1 MTLALLCL
9 GLGMV
14 LVLAGVK
21 GYSVRSLLLGNFATP
36 AANQS
41 VATA

>member
-21 GYSVRSLLLGNFATP
+21 GYSVRKLLVGEFAAP
-36 AANQS
+36 ATNQS
-41 VATA
+41 VTS